1 MLNLN
6 HYRILK
12 NGQAQE
18 EIRAVGTKAVFQ
30 DFDLPEPSS
39 KAREMGGNADAGK
52 GEQEFLTPSPQEQLL
67 QEATQEADALLET
80 AREDAERIRDEAYK
94 TGYEQGKEEGW
105 KDGEH
110 AGRQQIYE
118 EEQAAMEER
127 IHDLAEKIGQYA
139 ADMEIE
145 KTKILEEYLDDL
157 KNISLAIGEK
167 IVQTSLKSSSDVIK
181 RMIVVA
187 TEKLKKTAWAK
198 IYVAKTGEEMDIQG
212 DVQLLRQLAKLSDNV
227 KIVVMEDAEP
237 GTCIIE
243 LPQEVIDISAGAQME
258 NIRDILNNAR
268 I

>member
-1 MLNLN
+1 MLNY
-6 HYRILK
+6 YRILK
-12 NGQAQE
+12 NGQAQD
-18 EIRAVGTKAVFQ
+18 EIIAVGTEAIFQ
-30 DFDLPEPSS
+30 NFDVPEPPA
-39 KAREMGGNADAGK
+39 KTREGRVEEGR
-52 GEQEFLTPSPQEQLL
+52 QEVSEPTPQEMLL
-67 QEATQEADALLET
+67 QEATEKAETLLE
-80 AREDAERIRDEAYK
+80 AAKKEAEQIRDDAYR
-94 TGYEQGKEEGW
+94 TGYEQGKEDGW
-105 KDGEH
+105 KDGEQ

-118 EEQAAMEER
+118 EEQAAMEDR
-127 IHDLAEKIGQYA
+127 IHELTEKINQYA

-181 RMIVVA
+181 RMIIVA

-198 IYVAKTGEEMDIQG
+198 IYVAKTGEEMDIKG
-212 DVQLLRQLAKLSDNV
+212 DVQLLKQLAKLSDNV

-243 LPQEVIDISAGAQME
+243 LPQEVIDISTGAQME

-268 I
+268 A